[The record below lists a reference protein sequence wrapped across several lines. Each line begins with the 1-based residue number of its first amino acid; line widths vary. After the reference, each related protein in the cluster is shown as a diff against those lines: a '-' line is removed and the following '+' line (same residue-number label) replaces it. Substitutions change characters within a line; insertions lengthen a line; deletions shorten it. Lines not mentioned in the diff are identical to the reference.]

1 MPTFIQLF
9 YCSNCKK
16 NVSTFNGKNCKIC
29 GSSVKKTGWSVRFR
43 VQNLGQTIHKRLSG
57 FKTKQEANK
66 AYIDFLH
73 DFSAMAKASD
83 LFDSLVENYFQNCQ
97 LENAESTLYEK
108 RHIFSRFIN
117 PFFKGKNLNLLSKS
131 DYITWQNQLWK
142 QKNPK
147 TKSPYSWRYLAKIR
161 GNLFAFL
168 SFCEDIYD
176 IPNKLRYVKIPKNMS
191 IVKTKNFWEIETFN
205 NFISTVDNIFWN
217 TLWSTFMF
225 TGARFSEIRAL
236 SDDDVKD
243 GQITINKSWCE
254 KAEQKIKAT
263 KNCKIVCKQIPKV
276 LQAKIERYK
285 AWKSENGLSKN
296 FLFGGDKP
304 LAENTIRR
312 KLSKDIAK
320 SRQTTISPH
329 GFRHSYVSLLIHL
342 GIPTKVIA
350 ELIGDRE
357 KQVIETYSHLYKNA
371 KNDAIH
377 LLDKKLSE
385 TNLGKF

>member
-1 MPTFIQLF
+1 M
-9 YCSNCKK
+9 
-16 NVSTFNGKNCKIC
+16 
-29 GSSVKKTGWSVRFR
+29 
-43 VQNLGQTIHKRLSG
+43 
-57 FKTKQEANK
+57 
-66 AYIDFLH
+66 
-73 DFSAMAKASD
+73 
-83 LFDSLVENYFQNCQ
+83 
-97 LENAESTLYEK
+97 
-108 RHIFSRFIN
+108 
-117 PFFKGKNLNLLSKS
+117 
-131 DYITWQNQLWK
+131 
-142 QKNPK
+142 
-147 TKSPYSWRYLAKIR
+147 
-161 GNLFAFL
+161 
-168 SFCEDIYD
+168 
-176 IPNKLRYVKIPKNMS
+176 
-191 IVKTKNFWEIETFN
+191 
-205 NFISTVDNIFWN
+205 
-217 TLWSTFMF
+217 
-225 TGARFSEIRAL
+225 
-236 SDDDVKD
+236 
-243 GQITINKSWCE
+243 
-254 KAEQKIKAT
+254 
-263 KNCKIVCKQIPKV
+263 

-320 SRQTTISPH
+320 SGQTTISPH